1 MNIRTLFENK
11 AMKWN
16 DKGKDIQMLAKKIIV
31 NMYNTHILISEEESN
46 FNYWN

>member
-16 DKGKDIQMLAKKIIV
+16 DKGKDIQMLAKIGKYCKHV
-31 NMYNTHILISEEESN
+31 QYTHTQ
-46 FNYWN
+46 Y